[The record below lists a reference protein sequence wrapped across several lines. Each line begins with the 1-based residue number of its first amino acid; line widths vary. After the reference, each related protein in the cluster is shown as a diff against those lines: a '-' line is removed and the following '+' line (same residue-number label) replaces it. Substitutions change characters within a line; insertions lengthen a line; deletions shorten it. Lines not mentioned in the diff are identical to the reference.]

1 MSSMLP
7 DTQQKIPGFEVQ
19 RFFFGIT
26 TVLLTSAFF
35 TQMLQD
41 QAAFPRFLGIDWK
54 IQFCLEIAVGTV
66 ATFLGVMR
74 LNKGKAL

>member
-1 MSSMLP
+1 M
-7 DTQQKIPGFEVQ
+7 Q

-41 QAAFPRFLGIDWK
+41 HAFFPKYLGIDWK
-54 IQFCLEIAVGTV
+54 YQFCLEIGIGTA
-66 ATFLGVMR
+66 ATFLGVQTKR
-74 LNKGKAL
+74 TEKN